1 MKNILKTIIKFTY
14 CAVLP
19 AIMIIALIRVT
30 LGYTDFI
37 PSSGPVY
44 LVMVMTTILTVL
56 NAVFYAAFM
65 SSTKVV
71 PKLGYEKWI
80 GFGFGIGWADKN
92 SKTFLFIIP
101 FIIIELSW

>member
-1 MKNILKTIIKFTY
+1 M
-14 CAVLP
+14 VLP
-19 AIMIIALIRVT
+19 TIMIVSLLRVT

-44 LVMVMTTILTVL
+44 IVMVLTTLLTVL

-65 SSTKVV
+65 SSTNVI
-71 PKLGYEKWI
+71 PKFGYEKWI

-92 SKTFLFIIP
+92 SKTFLLIVP
-101 FIIIELSW
+101 FIILELSW